1 MATKSNADELPTSK
15 IIEEVFPLIRK
26 FGYFLRERG
35 YNSAS
40 SGNLSVRRGSKMY
53 ITRRGAMKGDLQF
66 SDIVETSLESID
78 TGIVLSS
85 TETYVHRNILLE
97 TPALATIH
105 CHPPNTV
112 TLSIY
117 YTEILKQ
124 DFIIPIDVEG
134 HYLLKKIPIVTLENP
149 TGSKEMEVE
158 IPKALKDYNIMV
170 LRGHGVFSRGTNLEE
185 AYNWVTVLEE
195 SSTIIFKCIQLGMD
209 ILKIQ
214 GQYEQ
219 W

>member
-1 MATKSNADELPTSK
+1 
-15 IIEEVFPLIRK
+15 
-26 FGYFLRERG
+26 
-35 YNSAS
+35 
-40 SGNLSVRRGSKMY
+40 
-53 ITRRGAMKGDLQF
+53 
-66 SDIVETSLESID
+66 
-78 TGIVLSS
+78 
-85 TETYVHRNILLE
+85 
-97 TPALATIH
+97 
-105 CHPPNTV
+105 
-112 TLSIY
+112 
-117 YTEILKQ
+117 
-124 DFIIPIDVEG
+124 
-134 HYLLKKIPIVTLENP
+134 
-149 TGSKEMEVE
+149 MEVE